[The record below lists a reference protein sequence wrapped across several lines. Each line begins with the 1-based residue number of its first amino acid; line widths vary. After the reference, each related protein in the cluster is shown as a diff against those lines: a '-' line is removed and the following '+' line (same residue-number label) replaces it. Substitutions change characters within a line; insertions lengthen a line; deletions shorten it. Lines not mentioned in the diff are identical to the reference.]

1 MTMFEFAASLL
12 NTNGIDG
19 WFFGHILIREDNGV
33 RLTASYSGQFI
44 AGFHVI
50 RRGAVVCSIDSE
62 DVTDLCD
69 AMPTAEGADVLRAAY
84 RMARTSFDAAVAA

>member
-50 RRGAVVCSIDSE
+50 RRGSVVCSIDS
-62 DVTDLCD
+62 DLCD